1 MFVVFTR
8 NGFYIYTQCFLFNI
22 HIRWLQI
29 FSDMLIFLQSD
40 DALKYI
46 ELMYVDILARTI
58 FTKYMHRYT
67 QYLHS
72 NEAIQGL
79 GDAMVKLM

>member
-1 MFVVFTR
+1 MVF
-8 NGFYIYTQCFLFNI
+8 IYTHNVFLFNI